1 MSSFFFEGGGGD
13 GISVGSL
20 QAAAGLRLEVRR
32 EGGSPLQASLSGPRP
47 IIVPPSVVNGGGRD
61 PDQITHQKAHEAKS
75 GVSRVSVRAC
85 ARGRGGEDNCTPA
98 RSSCASSCQ
107 EVGSLTMRVTRVTL
121 ACEAW
126 KVVTGGGGVINGA
139 IVAPGVYFLAPI
151 QTLRKWICE
160 RSQLKECTVAAA
172 VAAAA
177 RASVHT
183 ESYKNWVTA
192 EAQGKI

>member
-1 MSSFFFEGGGGD
+1 MAVSQLGPCKQLRGSDLRSF
-13 GISVGSL
+13 
-20 QAAAGLRLEVRR
+20 AH
-32 EGGSPLQASLSGPRP
+32 QASLSGPRP
-47 IIVPPSVVNGGGRD
+47 IIVPPSVVNGGGHD

-107 EVGSLTMRVTRVTL
+107 EVGSQTMRVTRVTL
-121 ACEAW
+121 ADEACGERSRGW
-126 KVVTGGGGVINGA
+126 GGINGA
-139 IVAPGVYFLAPI
+139 IVTPGVYFLAPV
-151 QTLRKWICE
+151 QTLRKWFCE
-160 RSQLKECTVAAA
+160 RLQLKECTAA
-172 VAAAA
+172 VAAAGA
-177 RASVHT
+177 R